1 MGYTAPGPPALSC
14 RRAPPQV
21 SCSDPCSPTRY
32 PDRPTAHATS
42 SRQAP
47 ATLTGPRPCY
57 SGHVTPKALPPSVG
71 RGFRP
76 HGHAPTRFRRR
87 IGHASQGSAPSP
99 PAGRGVRVENRWWEL
114 HPCCQ
119 FIAER
124 ASGNGISRGSPTPCN
139 LCISS
144 LDTSHFHL

>member
-1 MGYTAPGPPALSC
+1 MGYTAPGPAALFC

-21 SCSDPCSPTRY
+21 SYPDPCSPTRY

-57 SGHVTPKALPPSVG
+57 SGHVTPQALPPSVG

-76 HGHAPTRFRRR
+76 RGHAPARFRRR
-87 IGHASQGSAPSP
+87 IGHAPQGSAPSAS
-99 PAGRGVRVENRWWEL
+99 AGRFRAVCAVRVENRWWEL
-114 HPCCQ
+114 QTYC
-119 FIAER
+119 R
-124 ASGNGISRGSPTPCN
+124 ADFWKRN
-139 LCISS
+139 LQREPNSV
-144 LDTSHFHL
+144 